1 MFVNVDIFKISTP
14 FREVDRSS
22 ILRIAYPKKDLLIC
36 SLITCYLNICF
47 LFIVFT
53 VNINYLETS
62 IPVLSL

>member
-1 MFVNVDIFKISTP
+1 MFVNIDNSKISIP

-22 ILRIAYPKKDLLIC
+22 ILWIAYIGKDLPIC
-36 SLITCYLNICF
+36 SLITCYLNIFFCL
-47 LFIVFT
+47 LFI